1 MNIFFHKSPLSR
13 WGLLMLSV
21 LPVLMDP
28 HLSQILSL
36 FKRKYWYLVAGKP
49 SGLTLDSEP
58 LGSEF
63 VMTTL
68 YRKQAQHLYN
78 FIWFIQSETTT
89 KYLFV
94 VNRKL
99 IFLKVLVSS
108 CRGNYS
114 SNGSCSDRKLLS
126 EKQKRRKFG
135 EQKIIKLSWARM
147 NQF

>member
-1 MNIFFHKSPLSR
+1 
-13 WGLLMLSV
+13 MLS
-21 LPVLMDP
+21 PVLMDP

-68 YRKQAQHLYN
+68 YWKQAQHLYN

-99 IFLKVLVSS
+99 IFFKSVGV
-108 CRGNYS
+108 
-114 SNGSCSDRKLLS
+114 
-126 EKQKRRKFG
+126 
-135 EQKIIKLSWARM
+135 
-147 NQF
+147 